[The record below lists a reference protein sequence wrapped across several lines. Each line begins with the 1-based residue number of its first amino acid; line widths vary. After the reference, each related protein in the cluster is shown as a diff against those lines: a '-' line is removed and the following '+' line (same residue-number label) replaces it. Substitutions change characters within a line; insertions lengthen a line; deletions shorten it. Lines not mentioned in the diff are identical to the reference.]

1 VIRHVSLLKFND
13 GTSDAQ
19 VDAIAAALADLPG
32 RLPQLTHYAYGR
44 DIAINNGNY
53 DFAVVAECDTVEG
66 YLGYRDDPEHQRIL
80 RELIGPVLAS
90 RAAVQYRV

>member
-19 VDAIAAALADLPG
+19 IDAIGDALAQLPD
-32 RLPQLTHYAYGR
+32 RLPQLTHYAFGR

-53 DFAVVAECDTVEG
+53 DFAVVAECETVEG

-80 RELIGPVLAS
+80 RELITPVLAS